1 MPAVIRSVDILTSVS
16 ATFTPTGYRDGF
28 VASDQP
34 LFLQRPDPNLTRV
47 EFLSQSV
54 HDLVVN
60 GECFWLLSGV
70 EGNAEWAT
78 VLPWAEVEV
87 EPDESGLRA
96 SYAWR
101 DQKLVLGETIAHIA
115 LGRRAGEM
123 RGISPLKQAL
133 PTLEN
138 IYSAEAFA
146 SMWFSSGGVPS
157 TILTTG
163 QTLTADEASL
173 LQAQWVAA
181 RSSAGAGSPAVLS
194 QGMTADFPST
204 NPEQSQMLQ
213 SRDQGVATV
222 ARLLG
227 IPGALLM
234 ANTAGST
241 IYYSNVESAIS
252 SLVKATVLPMYLTPI
267 EQALSD
273 LVSDEYAVRFGMNEL
288 ERTEASTRFA
298 IYKIAIDAGILSA
311 DDVRIAE
318 GIGSPVTTTNFQ
330 PIPDREEV

>member
-1 MPAVIRSVDILTSVS
+1 
-16 ATFTPTGYRDGF
+16 
-28 VASDQP
+28 
-34 LFLQRPDPNLTRV
+34 
-47 EFLSQSV
+47 
-54 HDLVVN
+54 
-60 GECFWLLSGV
+60 
-70 EGNAEWAT
+70 
-78 VLPWAEVEV
+78 
-87 EPDESGLRA
+87 
-96 SYAWR
+96 
-101 DQKLVLGETIAHIA
+101 
-115 LGRRAGEM
+115 
-123 RGISPLKQAL
+123 
-133 PTLEN
+133 
-138 IYSAEAFA
+138 
-146 SMWFSSGGVPS
+146 
-157 TILTTG
+157 
-163 QTLTADEASL
+163 
-173 LQAQWVAA
+173 
-181 RSSAGAGSPAVLS
+181 
-194 QGMTADFPST
+194 MTADFPST